1 MIPPSCIDR
10 DCQHLRQIL
19 HSATSTAA
27 HVIPWVYSDI
37 SSCRACAIASRG
49 TAATAR
55 SCIDGR
61 AHVWYVLLWGAAGQR
76 PPTGNTHAT
85 RVVNRKPHT
94 AHCIAECETVW
105 MRVSPAHSHGHL
117 APSVT
122 LVRIGLS
129 SSSGRRLPPPH
140 VKRPPQQMQP
150 QLPAL
155 PPSTARVVG
164 LHAPS
169 QQQGGPSHHPLLEE
183 QAAVGVQRARRAG
196 LQLILRHL
204 VPEITTQSEGGCK
217 RSIRCIPCM
226 ISQND

>member
-37 SSCRACAIASRG
+37 SSCRACARASRG

-61 AHVWYVLLWGAAGQR
+61 AHVWYVLLWGAAEQR

-140 VKRPPQQMQP
+140 VKRSPQQMQP
-150 QLPAL
+150 AWLVCTRPLSSRAAPATTHFWKSRL
-155 PPSTARVVG
+155 RWECSEP
-164 LHAPS
+164 
-169 QQQGGPSHHPLLEE
+169 
-183 QAAVGVQRARRAG
+183 AALACSSSSATWCQ
-196 LQLILRHL
+196 
-204 VPEITTQSEGGCK
+204 K
-217 RSIRCIPCM
+217 
-226 ISQND
+226 